1 MTDNAVTR
9 TRFVATRRQLLAGG
23 AALAAVSLAT
33 ARATS
38 AHAAPS
44 VAAGLTSPSSGMS
57 FSSQSGGVDRSTIDR
72 WARDTWASTV
82 AMVVPSTGLPADNI
96 SGPLASPKR
105 SGYTSPTNIGGYL
118 WSTVVAREL
127 GIITTRECLQ
137 RLTRTLKTMSELK
150 HDLPSG
156 MFYNW
161 YDEAT
166 GDVVTIWPDDGSTV
180 YPFLS
185 SVDNGWFAAALMVVR
200 NAEPAVAGQ
209 ANALLSKM
217 NFGIYYDKD
226 ARPGIAAGLLR
237 DGFYDVQP
245 PTAKQATVAGNYLG
259 NGPDVFYTPS
269 HYDIHVTE
277 PRIASYIGIAH
288 GQIPP
293 AHYFATQRVFP
304 VTCDWDWLKEQPVGE
319 HRTYYGID
327 VFEGAYTYRGMH
339 IVPSW
344 GGDMF
349 EALMPDLF
357 VPEASWAPRSWG
369 INHALTVRAHR
380 EFGLEDAKYGYWGF
394 SPASRP
400 GGNPDYSAWGVEA
413 IGMSPGGYPSDM
425 AGTKLDPG
433 FGTCRVGTAPTPTWG
448 DGVVTPHAS
457 FLAMAYEPIQA
468 YDNLVRI
475 ERELKAYGEGGFY
488 DAVAVKSGVIA
499 KRYLSLDQ
507 SMVLGAIGNVFC
519 DNLIRR
525 NFIKGAVQAKIKPLI
540 GMEQFGAGVIS

>member
-1 MTDNAVTR
+1 MFPNT
-9 TRFVATRRQLLAGG
+9 LA
-23 AALAAVSLAT
+23 
-33 ARATS
+33 
-38 AHAAPS
+38 
-44 VAAGLTSPSSGMS
+44 
-57 FSSQSGGVDRSTIDR
+57 
-72 WARDTWASTV
+72 
-82 AMVVPSTGLPADNI
+82 
-96 SGPLASPKR
+96 
-105 SGYTSPTNIGGYL
+105 Y
-118 WSTVVAREL
+118 
-127 GIITTRECLQ
+127 
-137 RLTRTLKTMSELK
+137 
-150 HDLPSG
+150 
-156 MFYNW
+156 
-161 YDEAT
+161 
-166 GDVVTIWPDDGSTV
+166 
-180 YPFLS
+180 
-185 SVDNGWFAAALMVVR
+185 
-200 NAEPAVAGQ
+200 
-209 ANALLSKM
+209 
-217 NFGIYYDKD
+217 
-226 ARPGIAAGLLR
+226 
-237 DGFYDVQP
+237 
-245 PTAKQATVAGNYLG
+245 
-259 NGPDVFYTPS
+259 
-269 HYDIHVTE
+269 
-277 PRIASYIGIAH
+277 
-288 GQIPP
+288 
-293 AHYFATQRVFP
+293 
-304 VTCDWDWLKEQPVGE
+304 DWLKEEAVGG

-369 INHALTVRAHR
+369 INHALTVRAQR

-425 AGTKLDPG
+425 EGTVFDPG
-433 FGTCRVGTAPTPTWG
+433 FGQLRVGTAPNPTWG

-457 FLAMAYEPIQA
+457 FLAMAYEPTQA

-525 NFIKGAVQAKIKPLI
+525 NFIMGEVQAKIKPLI
-540 GMEQFGAGVIS
+540 GIEQFGAGVIS

>member
-1 MTDNAVTR
+1 
-9 TRFVATRRQLLAGG
+9 
-23 AALAAVSLAT
+23 
-33 ARATS
+33 
-38 AHAAPS
+38 
-44 VAAGLTSPSSGMS
+44 
-57 FSSQSGGVDRSTIDR
+57 
-72 WARDTWASTV
+72 
-82 AMVVPSTGLPADNI
+82 
-96 SGPLASPKR
+96 
-105 SGYTSPTNIGGYL
+105 
-118 WSTVVAREL
+118 
-127 GIITTRECLQ
+127 
-137 RLTRTLKTMSELK
+137 
-150 HDLPSG
+150 
-156 MFYNW
+156 
-161 YDEAT
+161 
-166 GDVVTIWPDDGSTV
+166 
-180 YPFLS
+180 
-185 SVDNGWFAAALMVVR
+185 
-200 NAEPAVAGQ
+200 
-209 ANALLSKM
+209 
-217 NFGIYYDKD
+217 
-226 ARPGIAAGLLR
+226 
-237 DGFYDVQP
+237 
-245 PTAKQATVAGNYLG
+245 
-259 NGPDVFYTPS
+259 
-269 HYDIHVTE
+269 
-277 PRIASYIGIAH
+277 
-288 GQIPP
+288 
-293 AHYFATQRVFP
+293 
-304 VTCDWDWLKEQPVGE
+304 
-319 HRTYYGID
+319 
-327 VFEGAYTYRGMH
+327 MH

>member
-9 TRFVATRRQLLAGG
+9 TPFVATRRQLLAGG
-23 AALAAVSLAT
+23 AAVAAVTLST
-33 ARATS
+33 VRAAS
-38 AHAAPS
+38 AHAARHIAVGS
-44 VAAGLTSPSSGMS
+44 ATSASSIPVSPQYGDI
-57 FSSQSGGVDRSTIDR
+57 DRATIDR
-72 WARDTWASTV
+72 WARDTWASMV
-82 AMVVPSTGLPADNI
+82 AMTDAHTGLPSDNI
-96 SGPLASPKR
+96 SGPLRSPTR

-118 WSTVVAREL
+118 WSTVIAREL
-127 GIITTRECLQ
+127 GIITDRECRN
-137 RLTRTLKTMSELK
+137 RLTQTLTTMSRLK
-150 HDLPSG
+150 RHEPSG

-161 YDEAT
+161 YDEAS
-166 GDVVTIWPDDGSTV
+166 GNVVTVWPTDGSKI

-185 SVDNGWFAAALMVVR
+185 SVDNGWFAASLMVVR
-200 NAEPAVAGQ
+200 NAEPAVADV
-209 ANALLSKM
+209 ANSLLSTM
-217 NFGIYYDKD
+217 NFGMYYNKD
-226 ARPGIAAGLLR
+226 ARPGTAAGLLR
-237 DGFYDVQP
+237 GGFYDVKP
-245 PTAKQATVAGNYLG
+245 AVATVAGNYLA
-259 NGPDVFYTPS
+259 NGPDVFYTLN

-304 VTCDWDWLKEQPVGE
+304 ASCDWDWLKEQPVGG

-349 EALMPDLF
+349 EAQMPDLF

-380 EFGLEDAKYGYWGF
+380 EFGMDDANYGYWGF

-425 AGTKLDPG
+425 EGTKFDPG
-433 FGTCRVGTAPTPTWG
+433 FGECRVGTAPHPKWG

-457 FLAMAYEPIQA
+457 FLAMQYEPTQA
-468 YDNLVRI
+468 YDNLVKI

-488 DAVAVKSGVIA
+488 DAVAVKSRVIA

-507 SMVLGAIGNVFC
+507 AMVLGAMGNVFC
-519 DNLIRR
+519 DNLIRPS
-525 NFIKGAVQAKIKPLI
+525 FIMGEVQSTIKPLI
-540 GMEQFGAGVIS
+540 GIEEFGAGVVS